1 MSADKD
7 NMKGLIRGAA
17 ISMPVGLALL
27 WGGVAPRAPTPT
39 TLGAVLIAGAIV
51 SVGTGLV
58 LMLQVRSRARA
69 FSQNMQAEQQANLDA
84 AIRNYRNSQS

>member
-1 MSADKD
+1 MSAD

-27 WGGVAPRAPTPT
+27 IGGAAAIAGKAT
-39 TLGAVLIAGAIV
+39 TLGAVLIVLAIV

-69 FSQNMQAEQQANLDA
+69 FSRDMQAEQQANVDA

>member
-1 MSADKD
+1 MSAD

-27 WGGVAPRAPTPT
+27 IGGAAAIAGSAT
-39 TLGAVLIAGAIV
+39 TLGAALIAGAIV

-69 FSQNMQAEQQANLDA
+69 FSRDMQARQQANLDA
-84 AIRNYRNSQS
+84 TIRDYRNSQS

>member
-27 WGGVAPRAPTPT
+27 IGGVAAIAGNAT

-69 FSQNMQAEQQANLDA
+69 FSRNMQAEQQANLDA